1 MVQDMGNTFWFLVHT
16 NFFAATTAGP
26 ASAVANGVEPPVAE
40 RSGPLAGGHRRSD
53 PGPHWRARVNHPLRH
68 CAGAP
73 STVWF
78 SVARTKLALLS
89 SNCPSKSRPN
99 HTFQ

>member
-1 MVQDMGNTFWFLVHT
+1 MVQDMGNTFWFLVYT
-16 NFFAATTAGP
+16 NFFAVGTAEP

-40 RSGPLAGGHRRSD
+40 RSDPLDGGHRRSD
-53 PGPHWRARVNHPLRH
+53 PGPHWRARVNDRSLHWA
-68 CAGAP
+68 CAP

-78 SVARTKLALLS
+78 SVARRKLALLS

>member
-16 NFFAATTAGP
+16 NLFRATTAAP

-40 RSGPLAGGHRRSD
+40 RSGPLDGGHRRSD
-53 PGPHWRARVNHPLRH
+53 SGPHWRARVNDQSHH
-68 CAGAP
+68 SADAP
-73 STVWF
+73 SGVLF

-99 HTFQ
+99 HTFH